1 MNPLDTHSSLQL
13 LWPLALVLLP
23 LPLLARYLLP
33 PAKTGAALKI
43 PFFDE
48 IAPYTASVATQ
59 GRRGLRLLAWL
70 AWILLVIAAARPQ
83 WVGEPV
89 QLPVKGRDLMLA
101 VDLSGSM
108 QFEDFVLNGRRVNRL
123 TAIKAVASDFIERRK
138 GDRIGLILF
147 GSQAYLQTPLTFD
160 RATVERLLQEAQIG
174 LAGKET
180 AIGDAIG
187 LAVKR
192 LATEPEGQKVLI
204 LLTDGANTAGSI
216 DPVKAAELAKKT
228 GLKIYTI
235 GVGSVRRRQSPF
247 GFGFGNPGTDL
258 DEPTLRKIAK
268 VTGGRYFR
276 ARNTQELQQIY
287 DELDALE
294 AVGKDNKSLRPVK
307 SLYVWPLSLSLLL
320 ALLIAV
326 MRRR

>member
-1 MNPLDTHSSLQL
+1 MTSPDLQASLQL
-13 LWPLALVLLP
+13 AWPWALLLLP
-23 LPLLARYLLP
+23 APLLIRYLLP
-33 PAKTGAALKI
+33 PMSQAAALKL

-48 IAPYTASVATQ
+48 IAAYTANVAPHS
-59 GRRGLRLLAWL
+59 RRIVQLLAWL
-70 AWILLVIAAARPQ
+70 AWALLVIAAARPQ
-83 WVGEPV
+83 WAGEPI
-89 QLPVKGRDLMLA
+89 QLPVKGRDIMLA

-160 RATVERLLQEAQIG
+160 RATVERLLQESQIG

-192 LATEPEGQKVLI
+192 LADEPSGQKVLI
-204 LLTDGANTAGSI
+204 LLTDGANTAGNV
-216 DPVKAAELAKKT
+216 DPVKAAKLAKKT

-235 GVGSVRRRQSPF
+235 GVGSVRRRTSPL
-247 GFGFGNPGTDL
+247 GFGFNSPGTDL
-258 DEPTLRKIAK
+258 DEPTLRKIAD

-276 ARNTQELQQIY
+276 ARNTRELQEIY
-287 DELDALE
+287 DELDKLE
-294 AVGKDNKSLRPVK
+294 AVGEDTKSLRPVK
-307 SLYVWPLSLSLLL
+307 SLYFWPLSFSLLL
-320 ALLIAV
+320 ALLIAI

>member
-1 MNPLDTHSSLQL
+1 MSLPDWFAALQL
-13 LWPLALVLLP
+13 AWPWALLLLP

-33 PAKTGAALKI
+33 PLSYAAALKL

-48 IAPYTASVATQ
+48 IAPYVSKNAAQ
-59 GRRGLRLLAWL
+59 GRRVLQILAWI
-70 AWILLVIAAARPQ
+70 AWILLVIALARPL

-89 QLPVKGRDLMLA
+89 QLPVKGRDIMLA

-108 QFEDFVLNGRRVNRL
+108 QFEDFALGGRRVNRL
-123 TAIKAVASDFIERRK
+123 SAIKAVARDFIERRK

-160 RATVERLLQEAQIG
+160 RATVERLLLEAQIG

-192 LATEPEGQKVLI
+192 LADEPAGQKVLI
-204 LLTDGANTAGSI
+204 LLTDGANTAGNI
-216 DPVKAAELAKKT
+216 DPLKAAQLAKKT

-247 GFGFGNPGTDL
+247 GFNSPGMDL
-258 DEPTLRKIAK
+258 DEPTLRKIAAT
-268 VTGGRYFR
+268 TGGRYFR
-276 ARNTQELQQIY
+276 ARNTRELQEIYQEL
-287 DELDALE
+287 DKLE
-294 AVGKDNKSLRPVK
+294 AVGKDSKSLRPIK

-320 ALLIAV
+320 GMLIAV